1 LNKDAL
7 EHRNGPIKIAAVIG
21 DMICILVPAFIASS
35 LRDVTLETAYLSL
48 FFPAALCYYVAA
60 ESFGAYQSLL
70 PEDRGVTTA
79 AAITAWLFAAF
90 GVMFG
95 LFLLQISLIYS
106 RFVILAWILGSGTLI
121 LSWRTVLLSPLL
133 SLISSRF
140 LPRRTVGILVSSG
153 VCLEL
158 NRTLSDDKSLG
169 LDVVGIYGDDE
180 SLKDAPGY
188 RGGTELFQRAGQQKQ
203 FDIGII
209 PIEMA
214 DRIDFAEFVSTGTEL
229 QIVPPMRAQHLMAN
243 RIMKYGQISTINA
256 YVPRLSY
263 GQLALKRTLD
273 IIVALTGLAV
283 FCVPMLVIAL
293 SIKVSSRGPVLYR
306 QQRIGAHGKPF
317 VMWKFRTMEAC
328 EDGTSIAQ
336 ATRFDDRVT
345 SLGRFLRR
353 TSLDELPQFANVLG
367 GSMSVVGPRPHAL
380 AHNDL
385 YQDKVNRYLLR
396 HKLKPGITGL
406 AQVSG
411 ARGETE
417 TLDKMQRRIDYDLYY
432 IENWSLWMDIKIL
445 VKTLR
450 VAFTDPNAY

>member
-1 LNKDAL
+1 
-7 EHRNGPIKIAAVIG
+7 
-21 DMICILVPAFIASS
+21 
-35 LRDVTLETAYLSL
+35 
-48 FFPAALCYYVAA
+48 
-60 ESFGAYQSLL
+60 
-70 PEDRGVTTA
+70 
-79 AAITAWLFAAF
+79 
-90 GVMFG
+90 
-95 LFLLQISLIYS
+95 
-106 RFVILAWILGSGTLI
+106 
-121 LSWRTVLLSPLL
+121 
-133 SLISSRF
+133 
-140 LPRRTVGILVSSG
+140 
-153 VCLEL
+153 
-158 NRTLSDDKSLG
+158 
-169 LDVVGIYGDDE
+169 
-180 SLKDAPGY
+180 
-188 RGGTELFQRAGQQKQ
+188 
-203 FDIGII
+203 
-209 PIEMA
+209 
-214 DRIDFAEFVSTGTEL
+214 
-229 QIVPPMRAQHLMAN
+229 
-243 RIMKYGQISTINA
+243 
-256 YVPRLSY
+256 
-263 GQLALKRTLD
+263 
-273 IIVALTGLAV
+273 
-283 FCVPMLVIAL
+283 
-293 SIKVSSRGPVLYR
+293 
-306 QQRIGAHGKPF
+306 
-317 VMWKFRTMEAC
+317 MWKFRTMEAC